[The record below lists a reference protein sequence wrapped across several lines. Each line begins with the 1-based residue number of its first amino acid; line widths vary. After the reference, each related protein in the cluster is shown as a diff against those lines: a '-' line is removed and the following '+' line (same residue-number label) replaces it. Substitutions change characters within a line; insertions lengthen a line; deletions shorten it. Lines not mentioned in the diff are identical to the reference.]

1 MKTKEGF
8 VKEAKAETFMDDSG
22 ARHIRGYGALFYNGS
37 AETEYEIPG
46 MLITRFMPGIFS
58 GMDVFSAD
66 VRSYFNHDPNHI
78 LGRSTAG
85 TLNLRVDEVGLY
97 YDITLPDT
105 QTARDLAVSIDR
117 GDIRGASVT
126 ISVQSDGETRRKEGK
141 VYIREIAKAD
151 LFEVGPVTD
160 PAFTNTSAHMYSG
173 LSSEIKEYMAT
184 VEAEEEAALAAAQ
197 AAFRNRQINIFSREL
212 KTT

>member
-8 VKEAKAETFMDDSG
+8 VKESKAETFMDEGGS
-22 ARHIRGYGALFYNGS
+22 RHIRGYGALWYNGTP
-37 AETEYEIPG
+37 ETEYEIPG
-46 MLITRFMPGIFS
+46 VLITRFMPGIFS
-58 GMDVFSAD
+58 GMDIFSAD

-85 TLNLRVDEVGLY
+85 TLNLRTDEVGLY

-126 ISVQSDGETRRKEGK
+126 ISVQSDGEIRRKEGK
-141 VYIREIAKAD
+141 VFIREIKQAD
-151 LFEVGPVTD
+151 LYEVGPVTD
-160 PAFTNTSAHMYSG
+160 PAFTNTSAHIYSG
-173 LSSEIKEYMAT
+173 LSIEVKEFIA
-184 VEAEEEAALAAAQ
+184 AAQSEEAAAASAAQ
-197 AAFRNRQINIFSREL
+197 AAYRARRIDIFSREL
-212 KTT
+212 KTS